1 VAVEDGKEGWKAC
14 LLQHYLGSHAA
25 SSSPS
30 GAARFLRVLRTGRF
44 ADGFVDGPDV
54 VRVVMTNLMSVELD
68 EAEQPEALDLQW
80 LLQDNTSVGQ

>member
-1 VAVEDGKEGWKAC
+1 M
-14 LLQHYLGSHAA
+14 
-25 SSSPS
+25 
-30 GAARFLRVLRTGRF
+30 LRTGRF